1 MRSILIASILFFG
14 FSATAQT
21 SSRDNASILVEKLL
35 NTKVFVDYAQVKKD
49 IESQVS
55 ALNNQPNISAADYLA
70 IQNAYNNTKMAFDGF
85 LGVVRQDMLDFQL
98 FEKAAEGDETTI
110 LRYVM
115 AYNSGLDVYKR
126 EFAPAYNRVAQTR
139 FLPAWLVPLG
149 IHAFNFLGTLFKGK
163 SERKDI
169 IINDLLM
176 VSNYL
181 FLQKMQM
188 KYWEELVTVRPSN
201 NPAPD
206 TDLNTGQFSA
216 KSPGLAS
223 SMQYPAMKSLSGQI
237 EFIAA
242 GNPTTSMLFESAP
255 NATRDL
261 VVTGSSGV
269 TNTGAAPA
277 LRSVSTWSEGT
288 SFQIRVQ
295 NTALLY
301 AFTLNSNGTCS
312 AIYPFNEAWVNGFGM
327 SKSRDLSVG
336 PLMLKNDQGG
346 VTIPSRN
353 ATTGEENFIR
363 ISGSSTKEQMCLIVS
378 MSELDLNT
386 IMARIGQL
394 PGSLAE
400 RVAAL
405 WQGETRCATPAEAQL
420 RVEGSR
426 ILFNVSN
433 SDKWLLPLVFEI
445 RR

>member
-1 MRSILIASILFFG
+1 MRIILIASFLLLG
-14 FSATAQT
+14 LSATAQT

-49 IESQVS
+49 IEGQVS
-55 ALNNQPNISAADYLA
+55 ALNSQPNLSPADYIA
-70 IQNAYNNTKMAFDGF
+70 IQNAYNNTKTAFDGF

-98 FEKAAEGDETTI
+98 FEKAAEGDEATL
-110 LRYVM
+110 LRYVV
-115 AYNSGLDVYKR
+115 AYNNGLDVYKR
-126 EFAPAYNRVAQTR
+126 EFSPAYTRVVKTR

-149 IHAFNFLGTLFKGK
+149 IQAFNFLGTLFKGK
-163 SERKDI
+163 SERKNV

-188 KYWEELVTVRPSN
+188 KYWEELVTVQPGTP
-201 NPAPD
+201 PAQD
-206 TDLNTGQFSA
+206 TDPDAGQFSA
-216 KSPGLAS
+216 KSPSLTSAV
-223 SMQYPAMKSLSGQI
+223 QYPAMKSLSGQI
-237 EFIAA
+237 EFVAA
-242 GNPTTSMLFESAP
+242 GNPTTSMLFESVGST
-255 NATRDL
+255 TRDL
-261 VVTGSSGV
+261 VVTGSNGV
-269 TNTGAAPA
+269 ANTSTAPA

-312 AIYPFNEAWVNGFGM
+312 PIYPFNEAWVNGFGM

-336 PLMLKNDQGG
+336 PLMLKNDQGS

-353 ATTGEENFIR
+353 ATTGEENYIR
-363 ISGSSTKEQMCLIVS
+363 ITGSSAKEQMCLIVS

-386 IMARIGQL
+386 IMARISQL

-405 WQGETRCATPAEAQL
+405 WQGEVRCATPAEAQL
-420 RVEGSR
+420 QVEGSR
-426 ILFNVSN
+426 IRFNVSN